1 MTGKKDNISILELRD
16 LTLSLGHKQILNGI
30 TMDIWEGH
38 VHAIV
43 GTNGAGK
50 STLASTIM
58 GLAGYRDF
66 GGDILFRGESIKRMN
81 IDERA
86 RLGITLA
93 WQEPARFEGLKV
105 RETCFAFILRPGG
118 DEIAHALETVGLRP
132 DEFMYRAVDKTLSGG
147 ERKKVE
153 LASILLMKPGLA
165 FLDEPDS
172 GIDIDSIQRIF
183 RVVKLLRGEG
193 TTVVFITHSKAVLEQ
208 ADHAFL
214 LCGGRVV
221 DQGKSARISKYF
233 ENECMPCGVRDPLA
247 RGETDER

>member
-1 MTGKKDNISILELRD
+1 MNISKVNINILELKN
-16 LTLSLGHKQILNGI
+16 LTLSLGDKRILNGI
-30 TMDIWEGH
+30 SMDIWQGH

-50 STLASTIM
+50 STLANTIM

-66 GGDILFRGESIKRMN
+66 GGDIMYQGKSIKEMG

-86 RLGITLA
+86 KLGITLA
-93 WQEPARFEGLKV
+93 WQEPARFEGLRV
-105 RETCFAFILRPGG
+105 R
-118 DEIAHALETVGLRP
+118 DYIAAGAKDKSPENLGHALDTVGLKP
-132 DEFMYRAVDKTLSGG
+132 DDFMYRAVDKTLSGG

-153 LASILLMKPGLA
+153 LASILLMRPGLA
-165 FLDEPDS
+165 LLDEPDS

-183 RVVKLLRGEG
+183 KVVKILREEG

-214 LCGGRVV
+214 LCHGQVV
-221 DQGKSARISKYF
+221 DQGKVKRISRYF
-233 ENECMPCGVRDPLA
+233 EDECMPCEIKDPQIK
-247 RGETDER
+247 GDVNE